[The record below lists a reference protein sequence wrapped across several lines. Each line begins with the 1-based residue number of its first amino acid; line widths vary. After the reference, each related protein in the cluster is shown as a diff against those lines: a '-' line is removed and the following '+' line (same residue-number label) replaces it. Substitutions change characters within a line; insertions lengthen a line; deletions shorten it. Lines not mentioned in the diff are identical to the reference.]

1 VIQKMPPRTGF
12 PSDEEIVR
20 RVRAGDS
27 DLFEVLMRRYDQR
40 VYRVV
45 RSVLRNDSESEEVT
59 QKAWVRAF
67 THLDQFRGRARFSTW
82 LTRIAIH
89 EAWADAR
96 RQRRFE
102 ALETRSDRQGEQR
115 SALTINLDDP
125 ERQASRREAASL
137 LETAI
142 EALPSPYRVVF
153 VLRELEEL
161 STAETAACLELTA
174 DTVKTRLHRA
184 RAMLKRDLAR
194 FEFARTSIYRFLGAR
209 CDRMVK
215 AVFDRLRRRD

>member
-1 VIQKMPPRTGF
+1 MLPQAGF

-20 RVRAGDS
+20 RVRAGDV
-27 DLFEVLMRRYDQR
+27 DLFEVLMRRYDER

-45 RSVLRNDSESEEVT
+45 RSVLRNDGETEDVT
-59 QKAWVRAF
+59 QRAWVSAF

-82 LTRIAIH
+82 LIRIALH

-96 RQRRFE
+96 RRRRYE
-102 ALETRSDRQGEQR
+102 ALKAPSGRDGER
-115 SALTINLDDP
+115 RAASTVSLRDP
-125 ERQASRREAASL
+125 EQEASRREAACL

-142 EALPSPYRVVF
+142 EALPARYRVVF
-153 VLRELEEL
+153 VLRALEEL
-161 STAETAACLELTA
+161 STAETAACLEVTG

-194 FEFARTSIYRFLGAR
+194 FGFARAGIYRFLGAR

-215 AVFDRLRRRD
+215 GVFARLRRRN

>member
-1 VIQKMPPRTGF
+1 MPPRAGF

-20 RVRAGDS
+20 RVRAGDI
-27 DLFEVLMRRYDQR
+27 DLFEVLMRRYDER

-45 RSVLRNDSESEEVT
+45 RSVLRNDGETEEVT
-59 QKAWVRAF
+59 QKAWVSAF

-82 LTRIAIH
+82 LTRIALH

-96 RQRRFE
+96 RRRRNE
-102 ALETRSDRQGEQR
+102 SLETPSARDGEWG
-115 SALTINLDDP
+115 SASTVSLRDP
-125 ERQASRREAASL
+125 EQEASRREAASL

-142 EALPSPYRVVF
+142 EALPARYRAVF

-161 STAETAACLELTA
+161 STAETAACLELTT

-184 RAMLKRDLAR
+184 RTMLKRDLVR
-194 FEFARTSIYRFLGAR
+194 FGFGRAGIYSFLGVR
-209 CDRMVK
+209 CDRMVE
-215 AVFDRLRRRD
+215 AVFNHLRRRN

>member
-1 VIQKMPPRTGF
+1 MIQEIPSRASF

-20 RVRAGDS
+20 RVRAGDIG
-27 DLFEVLMRRYDQR
+27 LFEVLMRRYDER

-45 RSVLRNDSESEEVT
+45 RSVLRNDSETEDVT
-59 QKAWVRAF
+59 QKAWVSAF

-82 LTRIAIH
+82 LIRIALH

-96 RQRRFE
+96 RRRRYE
-102 ALETRSDRQGEQR
+102 ALKAPSGSDGERR
-115 SALTINLDDP
+115 SASTVSLPDP
-125 ERQASRREAASL
+125 EQEASRREAASL

-142 EALPSPYRVVF
+142 EALPARYRVVF

-161 STAETAACLELTA
+161 STAETAACLELTG

-184 RAMLKRDLAR
+184 RTMLKRDLAR
-194 FEFARTSIYRFLGAR
+194 FGFARTGIYRFLGAR

-215 AVFDRLRRRD
+215 AVFAHLRR